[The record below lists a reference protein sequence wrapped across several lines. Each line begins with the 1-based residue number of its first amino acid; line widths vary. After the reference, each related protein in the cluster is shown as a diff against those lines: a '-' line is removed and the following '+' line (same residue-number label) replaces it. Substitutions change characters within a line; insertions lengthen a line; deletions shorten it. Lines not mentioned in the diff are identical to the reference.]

1 MGSERSFRVLCDAIV
16 AGDAERVL
24 HLLTR
29 DPALSRYATTQGATR
44 LDAERFFLAA
54 IARHLTLGDTA
65 LHIASAS
72 QKPSLVRLFLER
84 GADVCV
90 RNRLGATPLHAAVGG
105 GPTLPHTDGARQAE
119 TITLLV
125 QAGAD
130 PNLPTKHGATPLHTA
145 ARNRSAAAARA
156 LLDLGAD
163 PLAKNGNGSTPLHL
177 ALQTTGRGGS
187 GTAVARAEQRRIVEL
202 LVSRGAKTTARD
214 AKGKTPKALA
224 KGTELEAL
232 MAGALAGDRLMKSSS
247 TRVRRLR

>member
-125 QAGAD
+125 QAGAASYGETALIGHAERRWPWRSRQWPTPALAD
-130 PNLPTKHGATPLHTA
+130 SPLPPTPSS
-145 ARNRSAAAARA
+145 ARS
-156 LLDLGAD
+156 
-163 PLAKNGNGSTPLHL
+163 PS
-177 ALQTTGRGGS
+177 S
-187 GTAVARAEQRRIVEL
+187 
-202 LVSRGAKTTARD
+202 TTADSIDRSLPHPYPHPQ
-214 AKGKTPKALA
+214 TRPHTETAL
-224 KGTELEAL
+224 EVLYPYSPEEVE
-232 MAGALAGDRLMKSSS
+232 RLQRCSL
-247 TRVRRLR
+247 TA